1 MTMSLEHIYWSDKH
15 VRLPD
20 FIVLLMHF
28 CSSTVSQSSAVQ
40 TESAGAQC
48 I

>member
-1 MTMSLEHIYWSDKH
+1 MTKSLEHIYWSDKH
-15 VRLPD
+15 VGSPD